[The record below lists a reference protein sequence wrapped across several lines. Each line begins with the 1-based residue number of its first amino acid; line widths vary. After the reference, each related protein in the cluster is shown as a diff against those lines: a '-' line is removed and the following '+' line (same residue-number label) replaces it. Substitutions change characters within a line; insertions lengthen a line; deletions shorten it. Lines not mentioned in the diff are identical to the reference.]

1 MSLKKQAKEE
11 TAKARG
17 LERPSR
23 EVLARID
30 WLYSHYHKLS
40 KKTSLAHPRPSA
52 EVRMKRTIEAN
63 IHRTF

>member
-30 WLYSHYHKLS
+30 
-40 KKTSLAHPRPSA
+40 
-52 EVRMKRTIEAN
+52 
-63 IHRTF
+63 